1 MSLVEVALKK
11 VQGKPHAASGAK
23 ASVVADRAPTPHATG
38 SDHFVTSGLPD
49 ATIPIVPGTQRAVRV
64 VAINK
69 QELRAHSVLPPLEM
83 ELRIARQYQQ
93 IKRPLVDKAFAKDE
107 QGANANR
114 HMIMLASALS
124 GEGKT
129 FTSIN
134 LALSMALEKNIE
146 VVLVDADVAK
156 PHVSDIFG
164 LRNDLGL
171 LDLLL
176 DASLHPD
183 LAILPTNIPNLSI
196 LPAGK
201 QSETA
206 TELLASER
214 MVEVVAQLASSRTR
228 RIVLFDSPPL
238 LQSTESRPL
247 ISCVGQVVL
256 IVRAGLTPPKVVQEA
271 IDAVGNTRPVSLIL
285 NQATTKPSDGYYGY
299 GSYGQ
304 TAAE

>member
-11 VQGKPHAASGAK
+11 VQGKIHSADSNAK
-23 ASVVADRAPTPHATG
+23 SSSADRSTHELGGDLLRSGMPPDPT
-38 SDHFVTSGLPD
+38 V
-49 ATIPIVPGTQRAVRV
+49 PIVPGTMRATRV

-69 QELRAHSVLPPLEM
+69 QELRARLILPPLGM

-93 IKRPLVDKAFAKDE
+93 IKRPLVDKAFSKDE
-107 QGANANR
+107 SDATSNR

-134 LALSMALEKNIE
+134 LALSMALEKNLE

-156 PHVSDIFG
+156 PHISDIFG
-164 LRNDLGL
+164 LRKDVGL
-171 LDLLL
+171 LDLLV
-176 DASLHPD
+176 DASIHPET
-183 LAILPTNIPNLSI
+183 AILPTNIPNLRI

-214 MVEVVAQLASSRTR
+214 MIEVVEQLASSPSR

-247 ISCVGQVVL
+247 IACAGQVVL
-256 IVRAGLTPPKVVQEA
+256 VVMAGSTPPKVVQEA
-271 IDAVGNTRPVSLIL
+271 IDAVGETKPLSLIL
-285 NQATTKPSDGYYGY
+285 NQVITKPSDGYYGY

-304 TAAE
+304 SPSG